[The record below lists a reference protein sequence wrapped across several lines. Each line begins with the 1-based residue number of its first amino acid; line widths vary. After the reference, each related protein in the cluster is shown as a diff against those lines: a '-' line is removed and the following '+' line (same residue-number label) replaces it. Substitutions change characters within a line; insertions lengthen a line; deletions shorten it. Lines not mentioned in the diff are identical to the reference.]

1 MKELEMRSR
10 AGFGFICLFARL
22 LASCTLGPKYTKPN
36 VPAAPAYD
44 EQPPASFTESGN
56 WKQAQPSDGLPR
68 GKWYELFG
76 DPQLTALEEQ
86 VPLANQTLKAAEASF
101 RRSRALVQLNQT
113 FLYPTFG
120 TPPSIGSARISQNNP
135 TGLTGATYGL

>member
-1 MKELEMRSR
+1 MRSR
-10 AGFGFICLFARL
+10 AGFGFICLLAML
-22 LASCTLGPKYTKPN
+22 LASCTVGPKYTKPN

-101 RRSRALVQLNQT
+101 RR
-113 FLYPTFG
+113 
-120 TPPSIGSARISQNNP
+120 AR
-135 TGLTGATYGL
+135 